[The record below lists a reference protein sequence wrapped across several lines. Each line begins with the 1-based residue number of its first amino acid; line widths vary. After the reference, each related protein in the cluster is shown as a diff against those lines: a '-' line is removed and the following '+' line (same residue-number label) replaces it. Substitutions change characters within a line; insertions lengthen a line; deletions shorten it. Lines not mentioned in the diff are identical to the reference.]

1 MSLLNRKFT
10 TLLGAVL
17 MSQLVSV
24 GNGRP
29 AKMKAEGDDAKE
41 SRSRVPSYLGSLL
54 DFMIG
59 RPESGEAAGKT

>member
-1 MSLLNRKFT
+1 MSSYGEAT

-29 AKMKAEGDDAKE
+29 AKMKAEGGDTKK
-41 SRSRVPSYLGSLL
+41 SRSRVLSHVG
-54 DFMIG
+54 
-59 RPESGEAAGKT
+59 